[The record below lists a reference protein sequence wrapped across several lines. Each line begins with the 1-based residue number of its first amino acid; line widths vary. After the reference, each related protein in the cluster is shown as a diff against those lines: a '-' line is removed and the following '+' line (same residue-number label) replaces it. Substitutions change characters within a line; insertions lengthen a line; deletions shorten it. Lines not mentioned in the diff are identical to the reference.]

1 MKTNNPLV
9 SIVAI
14 SYNHADWLK
23 FSLDSIRTQTYSNIE
38 VIIIDSNSSDDS
50 YIKIL
55 EYIESNG
62 LNEWKVFR
70 QDKPTSIC
78 QNLNFALSLIKGEY
92 YQVVSCDDI
101 ILPDKIKLQIDF
113 LSSAEDDY
121 GLIYGDYS
129 HIDENGIRIADSTLV
144 LKSKGFSNTKRPPS
158 GMIFCQIL
166 GTWYIHTIT
175 CLIRTHAARQIG
187 GYDENL
193 TYEDTDFILRL
204 SRSFKF
210 AAMLDEVAFYR
221 ILPSSFFRSRSV
233 DFYLSTCKLYLK
245 HFDSESCSEKVK
257 RLFNHYFNT
266 LFIKDQ
272 EMALTFFNDIN
283 NDYFDRYVSI
293 YIVMYKWSGNKYLSI
308 KVKEILSKFLK

>member
-23 FSLDSIRTQTYSNIE
+23 FSLDSIKTQTYSNIE

-50 YIKIL
+50 YRKIL
-55 EYIESNG
+55 EYIEDNG
-62 LNEWKVFR
+62 LNQWKVVR

-113 LSSAEDDY
+113 LTSADVEY

-129 HIDENGIRIADSTLV
+129 HIDEKGIRIDDSTLI
-144 LKSKGFSNTKRPPS
+144 LKSKGFSSIKRPPS

-175 CLIRTHAARQIG
+175 CLISTHAARQSG

-210 AAMLDEVAFYR
+210 AAILDEVAFYR
-221 ILPSSFFRSRSV
+221 ILPNSFFRSRSV

-245 HFDSESCSEKVK
+245 HFDSESCSDKVK

-272 EMALTFFNDIN
+272 YLALTFFNNLN
-283 NDYFDRYVSI
+283 NNYFDRYVSI
-293 YIVMYKWSGNKYLSI
+293 YIIIYKLFGNKYLSI